1 MKIQKQF
8 TEIITLIKEARY
20 ETFKTVNQHLINLYW
35 NIGEYISQRTEKEGW
50 GKSTVLQ
57 LAEYIQKQEPEL
69 KGFSD
74 KNLWRM

>member
-35 NIGEYISQRTEKEGW
+35 NIGEYINRSAIGGIHPKARARTKR
-50 GKSTVLQ
+50 
-57 LAEYIQKQEPEL
+57 I
-69 KGFSD
+69 F
-74 KNLWRM
+74 